1 MIHPF
6 RFRDS
11 LLLQKLASQRVPL
24 HLERHLIHPRWPLWT
39 ALGAPVPW
47 HGSGVA
53 TYVYRP
59 SSDTAWPPGF
69 IQARKRLGRP
79 EATLCYIAPALE
91 ASPQATDT
99 WRALLEHL
107 IAQAGD
113 YGIHR
118 LYACLPTAYEPASLI
133 AASGFVPYV
142 RETLFRLASPGRR
155 KPAQMDETSVRGQ
168 REGDSLALQRLADRF
183 TPQVVR
189 QAEGHLFKDNG
200 SNHAL
205 IFQAWRHSDQKAG
218 LVYEHEGEVVAA
230 LFMHRGEQGIWLRY
244 LGDPTRSE
252 AIHGLLNRA
261 LLEMQGSEKPMY
273 WGVRAYQSPVAVVLR
288 ERGFEEAME
297 LTRLVKYTTVS
308 LREPA
313 PSKARILVETTTFPG
328 VISTQLQSS
337 GKKRRDQP
345 HPPNLH
351 ESP

>member
-11 LLLQKLASQRVPL
+11 LLLQKLAGQRVPL

-47 HGSGVA
+47 HGNGVA

-59 SSDTAWPPGF
+59 TSNSQLPAGV

-113 YGIHR
+113 YGIQR
-118 LYACLPTAYEPASLI
+118 LYACLPTAYEPASLM

-142 RETLFRLASPGRR
+142 RETLFRLPPPGPR
-155 KPAQMDETSVRGQ
+155 KPTPINVASVRGQ

-189 QAEGHLFKDNG
+189 QAEGFLFQDND

-205 IFQAWRHSDQKAG
+205 IFQAWRHSDQEAG
-218 LVYEHEGEVVAA
+218 LVFEQKGEVVAA

-244 LGDPTRSE
+244 LGDPTQSE
-252 AIHGLLNRA
+252 AIHALLNRA
-261 LLEMQGSEKPMY
+261 LLEIQGAEKPVY
-273 WGVRAYQSPVAVVLR
+273 WGVRAYQSPVAVILR

-297 LTRLVKYTTVS
+297 LARLVKYTTVS

-313 PSKARILVETTTFPG
+313 PSKTRILVETTTFPG
-328 VISTQLQSS
+328 VISSQLQSP
-337 GKKRRDQP
+337 GKKRRD
-345 HPPNLH
+345 
-351 ESP
+351 

>member
-11 LLLQKLASQRVPL
+11 LLLQKLAGQRVPL

-47 HGSGVA
+47 HGNGVA
-53 TYVYRP
+53 TYVFRP
-59 SSDTAWPPGF
+59 TPNSQLPAGF

-91 ASPQATDT
+91 ASPHASDT

-113 YGIHR
+113 FGIHR
-118 LYACLPTAYEPASLI
+118 LYACLPAAYEPTTLI
-133 AASGFVPYV
+133 AASGFAPYV
-142 RETLFRLASPGRR
+142 RETLFRLASPGQWL
-155 KPAQMDETSVRGQ
+155 PPPQVDTSPVRLQ

-189 QAEGHLFKDNG
+189 QAEGFLFKDNG

-205 IFQAWRHSDQKAG
+205 IFQAWRHTDQEAG
-218 LVYEHEGEVVAA
+218 LVYEQNGDLMAA
-230 LFMHRGEQGIWLRY
+230 LFMHQGEQGLWLRY
-244 LGDPTRSE
+244 LGDPAHSE
-252 AIHGLLNRA
+252 AINALLHRA
-261 LLEMQGSEKPMY
+261 LMHIQGENKPVY
-273 WGVRAYQSPVAVVLR
+273 WGVRTYQSLVGVLLR
-288 ERGFEEAME
+288 DRGFEEAME
-297 LTRLVKYTTVS
+297 LARLVKYTTVS

-313 PSKARILVETTTFPG
+313 PSKTRILVETTTFPG
-328 VISTQLQSS
+328 VISTQLQSP
-337 GKKRRDQP
+337 GKKHRD
-345 HPPNLH
+345 
-351 ESP
+351 